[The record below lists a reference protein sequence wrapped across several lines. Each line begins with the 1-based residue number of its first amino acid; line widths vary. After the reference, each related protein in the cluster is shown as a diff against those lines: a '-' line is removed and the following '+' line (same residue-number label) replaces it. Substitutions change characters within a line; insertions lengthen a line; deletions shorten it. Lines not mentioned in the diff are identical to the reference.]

1 MCTMG
6 ESIGKFTV
14 MGTLGHGAH
23 STILQIRREK
33 DARIY
38 ALKVVA
44 IDDAEEMKF
53 YEQAKHEYEVAQ
65 KLDHPNLVKIPAIEI
80 ERSWLFQV
88 KKVRLLIE
96 YVDGRTLDR
105 CPAMSVSKL
114 LSIFSQTAAGVA
126 HMHRR
131 GVLHADL
138 KPNNLIV
145 SKTGQVKVIDYGL
158 AWIKGTPKERI
169 QGTPEYMAPETV
181 ENGTISE
188 LSDIYNFGV
197 TLYRATTLTLPPA
210 YISVDGSPVADRRS
224 WKKLLKPVDS
234 LNPRVPKPLCD
245 LIHQCLA
252 YHPADRPQSMS
263 AILESLEAIR
273 SELSD
278 SEAS

>member
-1 MCTMG
+1 MG

-114 LSIFSQTAAGVA
+114 LSIFSQTAALG
-126 HMHRR
+126 
-131 GVLHADL
+131 
-138 KPNNLIV
+138 
-145 SKTGQVKVIDYGL
+145 
-158 AWIKGTPKERI
+158 
-169 QGTPEYMAPETV
+169 
-181 ENGTISE
+181 
-188 LSDIYNFGV
+188 
-197 TLYRATTLTLPPA
+197 
-210 YISVDGSPVADRRS
+210 
-224 WKKLLKPVDS
+224 
-234 LNPRVPKPLCD
+234 
-245 LIHQCLA
+245 
-252 YHPADRPQSMS
+252 
-263 AILESLEAIR
+263 
-273 SELSD
+273 
-278 SEAS
+278 